1 MLTEFL
7 SAEEIRDLT
16 QRARRVAQARALQ
29 EAGIPFRQVASRII
43 VSRHHARE
51 WLAGR
56 IITPSHEPN
65 LGAIL

>member
-1 MLTEFL
+1 MNEFL

-16 QRARRVAQARALQ
+16 QRARREAQARALQ
-29 EAGIPFRQVASRII
+29 EAGIPFRQVARRLI

-56 IITPSHEPN
+56 ILAPSYEPDMS
-65 LGAIL
+65 AIR